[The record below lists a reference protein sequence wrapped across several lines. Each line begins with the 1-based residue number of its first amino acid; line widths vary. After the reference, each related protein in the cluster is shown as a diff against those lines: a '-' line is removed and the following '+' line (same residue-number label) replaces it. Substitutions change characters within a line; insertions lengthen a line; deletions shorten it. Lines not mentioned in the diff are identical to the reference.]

1 METSM
6 QKQLTA
12 RQERERE
19 FYSRYS
25 EKHRDEQVAFD
36 PVLGAERR
44 PWNSYW
50 RLYEVVGNAYQG
62 PSQRLLDF
70 GCGLGHA
77 SMCYAHIGYRVSGFD
92 VCEENLDE
100 CRRKAA
106 RYGFSEHTDFSVQAA
121 ESLDYPDQS
130 FDVVAG
136 LDILHHVEVDSA
148 LREAHRVLKPGG
160 IAVFREF
167 VEVPVFDAVRSSA
180 LGTRLVSNAPSLDEH
195 RTEDEHKL
203 TREQMAIV
211 TSVFPNAEVIRFN
224 LLSRFRRFLPN
235 KHPERPSKIERLDQW
250 VFRLLP
256 FAQVFGGDV
265 VMVLRK

>member
-1 METSM
+1 MR
-6 QKQLTA
+6 KQLTA

-25 EKHRDEQVAFD
+25 EKHRDEEVVFD
-36 PVLGAERR
+36 PVLGYERR

-70 GCGLGHA
+70 GCGMGHA
-77 SMCYAHIGYRVSGFD
+77 SMCYAHIGYQVSGFD

-100 CRRKAA
+100 CRRKAE
-106 RYGFSEHTDFSVQAA
+106 RYGFADRTDFSAQAA
-121 ESLDYPDQS
+121 EDLDYPDES

-136 LDILHHVEVDSA
+136 LDILHHVEVDGA
-148 LREAHRVLKPGG
+148 LRQAHRVLKPGG
-160 IAVFREF
+160 LAVFREF
-167 VEVPVFDAVRSSA
+167 VEVPVFDSLRNSR
-180 LGTRLVSNAPSLDEH
+180 LGTFLVSNAPSLEDH

-203 TREQMAIV
+203 NPEQMGMV
-211 TSVFPNAEVIRFN
+211 MSVFPDVEVIRFN
-224 LLSRFRRFLPN
+224 LLSRFRRFFPN
-235 KHPERPSKIERLDQW
+235 KHPGRPSRIERLDQL
-250 VFRLLP
+250 VFRVVP
-256 FAQVFGGDV
+256 FARFFGGDV